1 MATADANQTY
11 RRRIAEAGEQEV
23 LLRLSNE
30 TIAVMDQ
37 LKARYGLRNRGQVIE
52 QPHSARHM
60 LKLLSQRRGA
70 AQQQ

>member
-1 MATADANQTY
+1 MATTEANQTY

-37 LKARYGLRNRGQVIE
+37 LKTRYGLRNRGQVIE
-52 QPHSARHM
+52 QPHSAREM
-60 LKLLSQRRGA
+60 LKFLSKRRVP
-70 AQQQ
+70 AQ